1 MGLPGLY
8 LRHYSVRRKQAMGWL
23 ANLKS
28 MVNAVDTEY
37 DRRIRA
43 ASNVREYNSGGH
55 AVHSG
60 GDHHAAHE
68 LEDERLEGE
77 GGMTGPLQSNAGPQ
91 TETPH

>member
-1 MGLPGLY
+1 
-8 LRHYSVRRKQAMGWL
+8 MGWL
-23 ANLKS
+23 DSLKS

-43 ASNVREYNSGGH
+43 ASNVREYNIGGH

-60 GDHHAAHE
+60 DDHHDGHE
-68 LEDERLEGE
+68 LENERLEGE

-91 TETPH
+91 TEAPH